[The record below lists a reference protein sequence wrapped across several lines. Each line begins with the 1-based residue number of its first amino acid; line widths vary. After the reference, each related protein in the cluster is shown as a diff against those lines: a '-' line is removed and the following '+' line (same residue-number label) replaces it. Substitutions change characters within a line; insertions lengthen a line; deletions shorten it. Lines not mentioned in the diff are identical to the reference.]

1 MTQVQSKGDGKASS
15 AVLVGVGVAAGAAVL
30 HSADASVSSEID
42 QTSSGSTQ
50 SASIPSLVTADE
62 AMAGGSPPEPVQ
74 ISADTPY
81 IPAAESATNIE
92 QLVEAYLGENVD
104 ASLSLEA
111 LSEAELQD
119 HLSESELQALISQ
132 PGVQVA
138 QSEGGG
144 GFGFLDGGGLGT
156 AGVIGGVV
164 VGGVALNDVLDD
176 DDSNGTV

>member
-42 QTSSGSTQ
+42 QTSFGSTQ

-62 AMAGGSPPEPVQ
+62 AMAGGVPLEPVQ
-74 ISADTPY
+74 VSADTPD

-92 QLVEAYLGENVD
+92 QLVEAYLSENVD

-111 LSEAELQD
+111 FIPGAASSAAVSEPCSA
-119 HLSESELQALISQ
+119 ISLLA
-132 PGVQVA
+132 V
-138 QSEGGG
+138 
-144 GFGFLDGGGLGT
+144 LGP
-156 AGVIGGVV
+156 IP
-164 VGGVALNDVLDD
+164 
-176 DDSNGTV
+176 